1 MRPPTP
7 STKSPQSTGR
17 RRQLP
22 GMRVPLVAVFVVMLF
37 ATMWNALL
45 MTGDGTGA
53 SPVALAVC
61 GAVTAV
67 LGRLIWRRGRG

>member
-1 MRPPTP
+1 V
-7 STKSPQSTGR
+7 
-17 RRQLP
+17 
-22 GMRVPLVAVFVVMLF
+22 RVPLSAAFVIMLF
-37 ATMWNALL
+37 GTMWNALL

-67 LGRLIWRRGRG
+67 LGKFIWSRGRG

>member
-1 MRPPTP
+1 
-7 STKSPQSTGR
+7 
-17 RRQLP
+17 
-22 GMRVPLVAVFVVMLF
+22 MRVPLVAVFVVMLF